1 MLRGSVKLE
10 RPLRSVRLSGT
21 ESQEAAAAREAA
33 LSAAPAPP
41 PEPPIAPM
49 LESINEA
56 VEEFEARRKQSLEE
70 LQLLAVELAVA
81 AASNLVAQAIDR
93 GEYGIEQLVK
103 DAVGKLGMEQPIT
116 ISLHPEDIQLL
127 DRRTEGEAVPWR
139 DGRITLRPET
149 GIQRGDCRAETG
161 DGRILIAEMSARL
174 AEMRRHWLEG
184 LDDAQIERRRPAG
197 SDRGLQRFPNR
208 RETA

>member
-1 MLRGSVKLE
+1 MLRGSVKLG
-10 RPLRSVRLSGT
+10 RPLRSVRLSGS
-21 ESQEAAAAREAA
+21 EPQSAP
-33 LSAAPAPP
+33 AAPEPAPPPAPEPP
-41 PEPPIAPM
+41 PEPPVAPL
-49 LESINEA
+49 LESIHEA

-93 GEYGIEQLVK
+93 DEYGVEQLVQE
-103 DAVGKLGMEQPIT
+103 AIGRLGMEQPIT

-127 DRRTEGEAVPWR
+127 DRRTAGESVAWR
-139 DGRITLRPET
+139 EGRITLRPDA

>member
-1 MLRGSVKLE
+1 MLRGRVKLE
-10 RPLRSVRLSGT
+10 RPLRSVRLSGMDP
-21 ESQEAAAAREAA
+21 QEAAAAREAA
-33 LSAAPAPP
+33 IPVAPP
-41 PEPPIAPM
+41 PPPDPPM
-49 LESINEA
+49 TPLLESINEA
-56 VEEFEARRKQSLEE
+56 VEEFEVRRKQSLEE

-93 GEYGIEQLVK
+93 DEYGIEQLVSE
-103 DAVGKLGMEQPIT
+103 AIGKLGMEQPIA

-127 DRRTEGEAVPWR
+127 DRRTEGETVPWR
-139 DGRITLRPET
+139 DGRVTLRPDA

-197 SDRGLQRFPNR
+197 ADRGLQRFPNR